1 MWCCLLVAQ
10 YQETNTTKSGLGVDC
25 IEIEFEAFVGL
36 LTILMIGIFTPGPN
50 NITAI
55 SHSAVHGAR
64 SNISLVTG
72 MAIGFIIVHL
82 IIGSLINRIEEVSTF
97 FTALEWFGI
106 LFFILLGIV
115 VLRLPIERLSLNQNI
130 KKIDFRHGIALQF
143 INGKEWAFVSV
154 MMIQFLDGFG
164 GGLTGILLITSI
176 TTTAGLLS
184 MILWTFTGHK
194 LMNTLRHERK
204 GVIMIRT
211 LAGAIFLFAS
221 AAILQQLV

>member
-1 MWCCLLVAQ
+1 M
-10 YQETNTTKSGLGVDC
+10 D
-25 IEIEFEAFVGL
+25 IEYDALVGL
-36 LTILMIGIFTPGPN
+36 LTILAVGIFTPGPN

-64 SNISLVTG
+64 SNISLLIG
-72 MAIGFIIVHL
+72 MVIGFISVHL
-82 IIGSLINRIEEVSTF
+82 IIGSVIERIDEDSVF
-97 FTALEWFGI
+97 FSFLEWFGI
-106 LFFILLGIV
+106 LFFVALGIII
-115 VLRLPIERLSLNQNI
+115 LRLPIERLSVDQEIQKL
-130 KKIDFRHGIALQF
+130 DFRHGIALQF

-194 LMNTLRHERK
+194 LMATLRDERK
-204 GVIMIRT
+204 GTIMIRC
-211 LAGAIFLFAS
+211 LASAIFIFAAVALFAM
-221 AAILQQLV
+221 LF

>member
-1 MWCCLLVAQ
+1 M
-10 YQETNTTKSGLGVDC
+10 N
-25 IEIEFEAFVGL
+25 IEYDALVGL
-36 LTILMIGIFTPGPN
+36 LTILAVGIFTPGPN

-64 SNISLVTG
+64 SNISLLIG
-72 MAIGFIIVHL
+72 MVIGFVSVHL
-82 IIGSLINRIEEVSTF
+82 IIGSVIEQIDEESMF
-97 FTALEWFGI
+97 FSFLEWFGI
-106 LFFILLGIV
+106 LFFVALGIII
-115 VLRLPIERLSLNQNI
+115 LRLPIERLAVDQDI
-130 KKIDFRHGIALQF
+130 KRLDFRHGIGLQF

-194 LMNTLRHERK
+194 LMATLRDERK
-204 GVIMIRT
+204 GTIMIRS
-211 LAGAIFLFAS
+211 LAGAIFVFA
-221 AAILQQLV
+221 AMATIGMLL

>member
-1 MWCCLLVAQ
+1 M
-10 YQETNTTKSGLGVDC
+10 D
-25 IEIEFEAFVGL
+25 IEYDALVGL
-36 LTILMIGIFTPGPN
+36 LTILAVGIFTPGPN

-64 SNISLVTG
+64 SNISLLIG
-72 MAIGFIIVHL
+72 MVIGFISVHL
-82 IIGSLINRIEEVSTF
+82 IIGSVVEQIDEESVF
-97 FTALEWFGI
+97 FSFLEWFGI
-106 LFFILLGIV
+106 LFFVALGIII
-115 VLRLPIERLSLNQNI
+115 LRLPIERLSVDQEIQKL
-130 KKIDFRHGIALQF
+130 DFRHGIALQF

-194 LMNTLRHERK
+194 LMATLRDERK
-204 GVIMIRT
+204 GTIMIRC
-211 LAGAIFLFAS
+211 LAGAIFIFAAAALFAM
-221 AAILQQLV
+221 LF

>member
-1 MWCCLLVAQ
+1 M
-10 YQETNTTKSGLGVDC
+10 D
-25 IEIEFEAFVGL
+25 IEYDALVGL
-36 LTILMIGIFTPGPN
+36 LTILAVGIFTPGPN

-64 SNISLVTG
+64 SNISLLIG
-72 MAIGFIIVHL
+72 MVIGFISVHL
-82 IIGSLINRIEEVSTF
+82 IIGSVIERIDEDSVF
-97 FTALEWFGI
+97 FSFLEWFGI
-106 LFFILLGIV
+106 LFFVALGIII
-115 VLRLPIERLSLNQNI
+115 LRLPIERLSVDQEIQKL
-130 KKIDFRHGIALQF
+130 DFRHGIALQF

-194 LMNTLRHERK
+194 LMATLRDERK
-204 GVIMIRT
+204 GTIMIRC
-211 LAGAIFLFAS
+211 LAGAIFIFAAAALFAM
-221 AAILQQLV
+221 LF

>member
-1 MWCCLLVAQ
+1 M
-10 YQETNTTKSGLGVDC
+10 D
-25 IEIEFEAFVGL
+25 IEYDALVGL
-36 LTILMIGIFTPGPN
+36 LTILAVGIFTPGPN

-64 SNISLVTG
+64 SNISLLIG
-72 MAIGFIIVHL
+72 MVIGFVSVHL
-82 IIGSLINRIEEVSTF
+82 IIGSVVEQIDEESVF
-97 FTALEWFGI
+97 FSFLEWFGI
-106 LFFILLGIV
+106 LFFVALGIII
-115 VLRLPIERLSLNQNI
+115 LRLPIERLSVDQDI
-130 KKIDFRHGIALQF
+130 KRLDFRHGIALQF

-194 LMNTLRHERK
+194 LMATLRDERK
-204 GVIMIRT
+204 GTIMIRS
-211 LAGAIFLFAS
+211 LAGAIFVFAS
-221 AAILQQLV
+221 VATVGMLL